1 MRLPAPLLLLLVGV
15 LIAAGLTWILPAGQF
30 DRREDPVTGRRVVVA
45 GTYHAVP
52 RAPVGPFAAAV
63 AVARGFVAAA
73 DVIAVVLFVG
83 GAWIV
88 VDRLGALDAVINA
101 LVRTLGSRGL
111 LTIPIVALFFASMGA
126 LENMQEE
133 IIPLV
138 PALLVLG
145 RAVGVEAMTVVSMSA
160 GAAMVG
166 SAFGPTNPFQ
176 AGIALKLAQLP
187 PLSAAGL
194 RLAGFVA
201 AVAVW
206 IAWTMR
212 EAAAERRARPAGV
225 AAARPEPPSRVSP
238 RKFLAFAVAL
248 SPMAAYIYGVM
259 ARNWGFDEL
268 AGAFLIGGCAAGLVG
283 GYSAIE
289 TLNVYVEGMQML
301 LPAGVLIG
309 VARAIS
315 LVLEDGRVVDTILDR
330 CSSALGHMAPFAA
343 AFVMV
348 PIHSAIHVLVPSVSG
363 HAVLTMPVMVPLADL
378 LRLPRLVAVV
388 AYTTGG
394 GLIGECLSPTN
405 GALLALLAAAGVPY
419 HKWVRFAIGGVL
431 VATIVGL
438 TMMALLLRSF

>member
-1 MRLPAPLLLLLVGV
+1 MRLPAPLLLLLAGV
-15 LIAAGLTWILPAGQF
+15 FVAAGLTWILPAGQF
-30 DRREDPVTGRRVVVA
+30 DRRADPATGRQIVVA
-45 GTYHAVP
+45 GTYHEVP

-88 VDRLGALDAVINA
+88 VDRLGALDAVIAA
-101 LVRTLGSRGL
+101 LVRALGSQGL

-145 RAVGVEAMTVVSMSA
+145 RAVGVDAMTVVSMSA

-166 SAFGPTNPFQ
+166 SAFGPANPFQ

-187 PLSAAGL
+187 PLSAAAL
-194 RLAGFVA
+194 RLAGFGA
-201 AVAVW
+201 AVGLW
-206 IAWTMR
+206 IAWTLR
-212 EAAAERRARPAGV
+212 HAVAERRVRPPEIVTGRSEGPARSSGRQFV
-225 AAARPEPPSRVSP
+225 VLAA
-238 RKFLAFAVAL
+238 AL
-248 SPMAAYIYGVM
+248 SPMAAYIYGVTT
-259 ARNWGFDEL
+259 RNWGFDEL
-268 AGAFLIGGCAAGLVG
+268 SGAFLIGGCAAGLAG
-283 GYSAIE
+283 GYGVIE
-289 TLNVYVEGMQML
+289 TLSVYVEGMQAL
-301 LPAGVLIG
+301 LPAGILVG

-315 LVLEDGRVVDTILDR
+315 LVLEDGHVVDTILDR
-330 CSSALGHMAPFAA
+330 CASALGHMAPIAA

-348 PIHSAIHVLVPSVSG
+348 PIQTAIHVLVPSVSG
-363 HAVLTMPVMVPLADL
+363 QAVLTMPVMVPLADL
-378 LRLPRLVAVV
+378 LRLPRLVAIV

-419 HKWVRFAIGGVL
+419 QKWLRFASGGVL
-431 VATIVGL
+431 LATIVGL
-438 TMMALLLRSF
+438 TMIVLLLRSS